1 MECSALSLP
10 QQFSEFHACPPKSFN
25 AMLAVREALLSAG
38 WR

>member
-25 AMLAVREALLSAG
+25 ARGSLSLG
-38 WR
+38 VKG